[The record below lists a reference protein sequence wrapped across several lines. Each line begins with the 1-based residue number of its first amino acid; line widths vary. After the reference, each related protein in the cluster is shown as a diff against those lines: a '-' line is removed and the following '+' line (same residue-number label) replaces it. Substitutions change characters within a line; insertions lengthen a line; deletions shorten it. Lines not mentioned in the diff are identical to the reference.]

1 MDKLNTEI
9 LELYKFIDENYK
21 NQSEKIFYYLELILD
36 CIKNTKSEL
45 RKDISKNLADF
56 SKVENLSGY
65 ARRIESFESII
76 GNYLDSFSL
85 VNSNNI
91 QESLFDDKQAINSNN
106 IKFEDDFV
114 LSHLLNEPFTNKKIS
129 AFIFEGIKYEVNDWK
144 SALLKLC
151 EILVNKDS
159 DKFLSFVNSDLFSG
173 KKRKYF
179 VFNCREE
186 HYRKIASTNIY
197 VYTCFNTNTICEFMI
212 KLLQE
217 YNIPMDN
224 VYVYLRE
231 ENAFQKNENSKYS
244 DKNHTED
251 VKIGKYV
258 RESMRNLSN
267 KHYRFSQDMLD
278 KLTDGDATKNLFG
291 IGIPF
296 LKEVKPRIDI
306 SIQTKDVKGYNRY
319 WKEIFRFNHKNYL
332 IVSQWTEGNSGR
344 FKMWLKDL
352 HI

>member
-9 LELYKFIDENYK
+9 LELYKFIEDNYK
-21 NQSEKIFYYLELILD
+21 NESDEIYYSLELLLN
-36 CIKNTKSEL
+36 CLVNTKNAL
-45 RKDISKNLADF
+45 ANDISKNSGNL
-56 SKVENLSGY
+56 SKVGYLYTYATKIENL
-65 ARRIESFESII
+65 EEII
-76 GNYLDSFSL
+76 GNYLSAFVSD
-85 VNSNNI
+85 NSNTT
-91 QESLFDDKQAINSNN
+91 EKLKYDDGEKQIVKNYNDY
-106 IKFEDDFV
+106 ETP
-114 LSHLLNEPFTNKKIS
+114 HLLSESFTNKKIS

-186 HYRKIASTNIY
+186 HYRKISSTNIY

-278 KLTDGDATKNLFG
+278 KLTDGDATKKLFG

-296 LKEVKPRIDI
+296 FKEVKMGVDI
-306 SIQTKDVKGYNRY
+306 YVLTKDIYGYNRY
-319 WKEIFRFNHKNYL
+319 WKEIFRFNDKDYL
-332 IVSQWTEGNSGR
+332 IVSQWTKNNADR
-344 FKMWLKDL
+344 FINWFKGLS
-352 HI
+352 I

>member
-9 LELYKFIDENYK
+9 LELYKFIEDNYK
-21 NQSEKIFYYLELILD
+21 NESDEIYYSLELLLN
-36 CIKNTKSEL
+36 CLVNTKNAL
-45 RKDISKNLADF
+45 ANDISKNSGNL
-56 SKVENLSGY
+56 SKVGYLYTYATKIENL
-65 ARRIESFESII
+65 EEII
-76 GNYLDSFSL
+76 GNYLSAFVSD
-85 VNSNNI
+85 NSNTT
-91 QESLFDDKQAINSNN
+91 EKLKYDDGEKQIVKNYNDY
-106 IKFEDDFV
+106 ETP
-114 LSHLLNEPFTNKKIS
+114 HLLSESFTNKKIS

-186 HYRKIASTNIY
+186 HYRKISSTNIY

-231 ENAFQKNENSKYS
+231 ENAFQKNENSKYF

-278 KLTDGDATKNLFG
+278 KLTDGDATKKLFG

-296 LKEVKPRIDI
+296 FKEVKMGVDI
-306 SIQTKDVKGYNRY
+306 YVLTKDIYGYNRY
-319 WKEIFRFNHKNYL
+319 WKEIFRFNDKDYL
-332 IVSQWTEGNSGR
+332 IVSQWTKNNADR
-344 FKMWLKDL
+344 FINWFKGLS
-352 HI
+352 I

>member
-9 LELYKFIDENYK
+9 LELYKFIEDNYK
-21 NQSEKIFYYLELILD
+21 NESDEIYYSLELLLN
-36 CIKNTKSEL
+36 CLVNTKNAL
-45 RKDISKNLADF
+45 ANDISKNSGNL
-56 SKVENLSGY
+56 SKVGYLYTYATKIENL
-65 ARRIESFESII
+65 EEII
-76 GNYLDSFSL
+76 GNYLSAFVSD
-85 VNSNNI
+85 NSNTT
-91 QESLFDDKQAINSNN
+91 EKLKYDDGEKQIVKNYNDY
-106 IKFEDDFV
+106 ETP
-114 LSHLLNEPFTNKKIS
+114 HLLSESFTNKKIS
-129 AFIFEGIKYEVNDWK
+129 TFIFEGIKYEVNDWK

-278 KLTDGDATKNLFG
+278 KLTDGDATKKLFG

-296 LKEVKPRIDI
+296 FKEVKMGVDI
-306 SIQTKDVKGYNRY
+306 YVLTKDIYGYNRY
-319 WKEIFRFNHKNYL
+319 WKEIFRFNDKDYL
-332 IVSQWTEGNSGR
+332 IVSQWTKNNADR
-344 FKMWLKDL
+344 FINWFKGLS
-352 HI
+352 I

>member
-9 LELYKFIDENYK
+9 LELYKFIEDNYK
-21 NQSEKIFYYLELILD
+21 NESDEIYYSLELLLN
-36 CIKNTKSEL
+36 CLVNTKNAL
-45 RKDISKNLADF
+45 ANDISKNSGNL
-56 SKVENLSGY
+56 SKVGYLYTYATKIENL
-65 ARRIESFESII
+65 EEII
-76 GNYLDSFSL
+76 GNYLSAFVSD
-85 VNSNNI
+85 NSNTT
-91 QESLFDDKQAINSNN
+91 EKLKYDDGEKQIVKNYNDY
-106 IKFEDDFV
+106 ETP
-114 LSHLLNEPFTNKKIS
+114 HLLSESFTNKKIS

-231 ENAFQKNENSKYS
+231 ENAFSKM
-244 DKNHTED
+244 
-251 VKIGKYV
+251 KILNILTKIILKMLKLEKYV
-258 RESMRNLSN
+258 RESM
-267 KHYRFSQDMLD
+267 
-278 KLTDGDATKNLFG
+278 
-291 IGIPF
+291 
-296 LKEVKPRIDI
+296 
-306 SIQTKDVKGYNRY
+306 
-319 WKEIFRFNHKNYL
+319 
-332 IVSQWTEGNSGR
+332 
-344 FKMWLKDL
+344 
-352 HI
+352 

>member
-9 LELYKFIDENYK
+9 LELYKFIEDNYK
-21 NQSEKIFYYLELILD
+21 NESDEIYYSLELLLN
-36 CIKNTKSEL
+36 CLVNTKNAL
-45 RKDISKNLADF
+45 ANDISKNSGNL
-56 SKVENLSGY
+56 SKVGYLYTYATKIENL
-65 ARRIESFESII
+65 EEII
-76 GNYLDSFSL
+76 GNYLSAFVSD
-85 VNSNNI
+85 NSNTT
-91 QESLFDDKQAINSNN
+91 EKLKYDDGEKQIVKNYNDY
-106 IKFEDDFV
+106 ETP
-114 LSHLLNEPFTNKKIS
+114 HLLSESFTNKKIS

-197 VYTCFNTNTICEFMI
+197 VYTCFNTNKICEFMI

-278 KLTDGDATKNLFG
+278 KLTDGDATKKLFG

-296 LKEVKPRIDI
+296 FKEVKMGVDI
-306 SIQTKDVKGYNRY
+306 YVLTKDIYGYNRY
-319 WKEIFRFNHKNYL
+319 WKEIFRFNDKDYL
-332 IVSQWTEGNSGR
+332 IVSQWTKSNADR
-344 FKMWLKDL
+344 FINWFKGLS
-352 HI
+352 I

>member
-9 LELYKFIDENYK
+9 LELYKFIEDNYK
-21 NQSEKIFYYLELILD
+21 NESDEIYYSLELLLN
-36 CIKNTKSEL
+36 CLVNTKNAL
-45 RKDISKNLADF
+45 ANDISKNSGNL
-56 SKVENLSGY
+56 SKVGYLYTYATKIENL
-65 ARRIESFESII
+65 EEII
-76 GNYLDSFSL
+76 GNYLSAFVSD
-85 VNSNNI
+85 NSNTT
-91 QESLFDDKQAINSNN
+91 EKLKYDDGEKQIVKNYNDY
-106 IKFEDDFV
+106 ETP
-114 LSHLLNEPFTNKKIS
+114 HLLSESFTNKKIS

-197 VYTCFNTNTICEFMI
+197 VYTCFNTNTICEFTI

-278 KLTDGDATKNLFG
+278 KLTDGDATKKLFG

-296 LKEVKPRIDI
+296 FKEVKMGVDI
-306 SIQTKDVKGYNRY
+306 YVLTKDIYGYNRY
-319 WKEIFRFNHKNYL
+319 WKEIFRFNDKDYL
-332 IVSQWTEGNSGR
+332 IVSQWTKSNADR
-344 FKMWLKDL
+344 FINWFKGLS
-352 HI
+352 I

>member
-9 LELYKFIDENYK
+9 LELYKFIEDNYK
-21 NQSEKIFYYLELILD
+21 NESDEIYYSLELLLN
-36 CIKNTKSEL
+36 CLVNTKNAL
-45 RKDISKNLADF
+45 ANDISKNSGNL
-56 SKVENLSGY
+56 SKVGYLYTYATKIENL
-65 ARRIESFESII
+65 EEII
-76 GNYLDSFSL
+76 GNYLSSFVSD
-85 VNSNNI
+85 NSNTT
-91 QESLFDDKQAINSNN
+91 EKLKYDDGEKQIVKNYNDY
-106 IKFEDDFV
+106 ETP
-114 LSHLLNEPFTNKKIS
+114 HLLSESFTNKKIS

-267 KHYRFSQDMLD
+267 KHYRFSQEMLD
-278 KLTDGDATKNLFG
+278 KLTDGDATKKLFG

-296 LKEVKPRIDI
+296 FKEVKMGVDI
-306 SIQTKDVKGYNRY
+306 YVLTKDIYGYNRY
-319 WKEIFRFNHKNYL
+319 WKEIFRFNDKDYL
-332 IVSQWTEGNSGR
+332 IVSQWTKNNADR
-344 FKMWLKDL
+344 FINWFKGLS
-352 HI
+352 I

>member
-9 LELYKFIDENYK
+9 LELYKFIEDNYK
-21 NQSEKIFYYLELILD
+21 NESDEIYYSLELLLN
-36 CIKNTKSEL
+36 CLVNTKNAL
-45 RKDISKNLADF
+45 ANDISKNSGNL
-56 SKVENLSGY
+56 SKVGYLYTYATKIENL
-65 ARRIESFESII
+65 EEII
-76 GNYLDSFSL
+76 GNYLSSFVSD
-85 VNSNNI
+85 NSNTT
-91 QESLFDDKQAINSNN
+91 EKLKYDDGEKQIVKNYNDY
-106 IKFEDDFV
+106 ETP
-114 LSHLLNEPFTNKKIS
+114 HLLSESFTNKKIS

-267 KHYRFSQDMLD
+267 KHYRFSQEMLD
-278 KLTDGDATKNLFG
+278 KLTDGDATKKLFG

-296 LKEVKPRIDI
+296 FKEVKMGVDI
-306 SIQTKDVKGYNRY
+306 YVLTKDIYGYNRY
-319 WKEIFRFNHKNYL
+319 WKEIFRFNDKDYL
-332 IVSQWTEGNSGR
+332 IVSQWTKNNADR
-344 FKMWLKDL
+344 FINCFKGLS
-352 HI
+352 I

>member
-9 LELYKFIDENYK
+9 LELYKFIEDNYK
-21 NQSEKIFYYLELILD
+21 NESDEIYYSLELLLN
-36 CIKNTKSEL
+36 CLVNTKNAL
-45 RKDISKNLADF
+45 ANDISKNSGNL
-56 SKVENLSGY
+56 SKVGYLYTYATKIENL
-65 ARRIESFESII
+65 EEII
-76 GNYLDSFSL
+76 GNYLSAFVSD
-85 VNSNNI
+85 NSNTT
-91 QESLFDDKQAINSNN
+91 EKLKYDDGEKQIVKNYNDY
-106 IKFEDDFV
+106 ETP
-114 LSHLLNEPFTNKKIS
+114 HLLSESFTNKKIS
-129 AFIFEGIKYEVNDWK
+129 VFIFEGIKYEVNDWK

-278 KLTDGDATKNLFG
+278 KLTDGDATKKLFG

-296 LKEVKPRIDI
+296 FKEVKMGVDI
-306 SIQTKDVKGYNRY
+306 YVLTKDIYGYNRY
-319 WKEIFRFNHKNYL
+319 WKEIFRFNDKDYL
-332 IVSQWTEGNSGR
+332 IVSQWTKNNADR
-344 FKMWLKDL
+344 FINWFKGLS
-352 HI
+352 I

>member
-9 LELYKFIDENYK
+9 LELYKFIEDNYK
-21 NQSEKIFYYLELILD
+21 NESDEIYYSLELLLN
-36 CIKNTKSEL
+36 CLVNTKNAL
-45 RKDISKNLADF
+45 ANDISKNSGNL
-56 SKVENLSGY
+56 SKVGYLYTYATKIENL
-65 ARRIESFESII
+65 EEII
-76 GNYLDSFSL
+76 GNYLSAFVSD
-85 VNSNNI
+85 NSNTT
-91 QESLFDDKQAINSNN
+91 EKLKYDDGEKQIVKNYNDY
-106 IKFEDDFV
+106 ETP
-114 LSHLLNEPFTNKKIS
+114 HLLSESFTNKKIS

-144 SALLKLC
+144 STLLKLC

-278 KLTDGDATKNLFG
+278 KLTDGDATKKLFG

-296 LKEVKPRIDI
+296 FKEVKMGVDI
-306 SIQTKDVKGYNRY
+306 YVLTKDIYGYNRY
-319 WKEIFRFNHKNYL
+319 WKEIFRFNDKDYL
-332 IVSQWTEGNSGR
+332 IVSQWTKNNADR
-344 FKMWLKDL
+344 FINWFKGLS
-352 HI
+352 I